1 MKHDDAN
8 ALKWFEKAAKQNHVI
23 ALRIAG
29 NMYKTGSG
37 TGTDYKKACEYYTK
51 AIELGGDSWA
61 QAALG
66 NMYERGL
73 YVKKN
78 IKKAFELYK
87 ASAEQGN
94 VRGQCNLGYMYA
106 NGYGVK
112 KNLKVAREWLEKAAN
127 NESNGDGARDDAKK
141 ALKQLKGK

>member
-106 NGYGVK
+106 NGAGVR
-112 KNLKVAREWLEKAAN
+112 KNLKAAREWFEKAAN
-127 NESNGDGARDDAKK
+127 NESNGDGARDDARK
-141 ALKQLKGK
+141 ALKQLARK